1 MPLLVEMGWG
11 GLVQAPNTITWTDI
25 TQRADVGQ
33 GVTITRGAADE
44 LSETQPGTATLV
56 LDNADGALTPGNP
69 NSPYY
74 PFVRRNA
81 PIRVSVYKIPVRSG
95 AAPWPVE
102 YLADDF
108 DDNVRDPVLWPS
120 GGTYGGAIEVGGR
133 ARVPVI
139 PAGFAAYG
147 TGRQWNLTGSR
158 FTVKL
163 ATLPAAG
170 GSSAASVSIVANS
183 TTDGTR
189 LGFTYSPVAGTLRCV
204 NEVGYFDGSA
214 VSLTFSPIDHM
225 WLRIREAGGTVYW
238 ETSGDGFGWTVRRS
252 LATPAWI
259 TSQTLQFEMTA
270 SRTGGVQDYVE
281 FDLVGASVR
290 PRFYGMVNE
299 WPVEWEGLYS
309 KVQVSC
315 TDLFKRLN
323 RLPALKPMLGEEIL
337 AQDVSGVFDFL
348 SAYYPLSEPADS
360 LAAGDLSG
368 KGCGALV
375 LTQQGTGG
383 TIEFGGEG
391 LPATGD
397 TSVTFTPSTATAGKY
412 LAADLGAAFETD
424 DTTYI
429 PMVECWFK
437 TTTASRA
444 ILGLFSAN
452 LDNQLILGINASG
465 SLTVETTNDG
475 TPPLVIP
482 VAGTLTD
489 GAWHHIYFDD
499 AHKRILV
506 DGVQIGATLA
516 AAAVSSLR
524 FLHVG
529 GYRGGRLFSGQI
541 GHVVVSHATG
551 PLGATLAPLHYTA
564 GTTGFAGETADA
576 RIERLALYAGLNSV
590 TIWGTTHDAV
600 AGQGPGG
607 TGVVA
612 RMREIEATE
621 SGRLWAERDWFGLAY
636 QSRDVRY
643 NPSPSSETFTIDY
656 ADVEPGISL
665 ADDDQKMVNQVDA
678 SRPGG
683 ATQRVSAPSS
693 ILAFGEY
700 PQDLNILKTS
710 DNSVLDAA
718 AWMVSRYANPQP
730 ELREVPIE
738 AFTLAS
744 YLDILDAEIGS
755 FFSVFNLPAQAPSPT
770 MRVTVEGYTETI
782 KHNSHVITFH
792 TSASST
798 DSVWVL
804 DDPDYSQLDQTTRLA
819 Y

>member
-11 GLVQAPNTITWTDI
+11 GLVQNTSSITWTDI
-25 TQRADVGQ
+25 SQRVDVGQ

-44 LSETQPGTATLV
+44 LSETQPGTATLT
-56 LDNADGALTPGNP
+56 LDNQDGALTPGNTG
-69 NSPYY
+69 SPYY

-81 PIRVSVYKIPVRSG
+81 PIRISQAVMPSKSG
-95 AAPWPVE
+95 ASPYP
-102 YLADDF
+102 LSQLGDDF
-108 DDNVRDPVLWPS
+108 DDGVADSSLWTT
-120 GGTYGGAIEVGGR
+120 GGGAAEAGGR
-133 ARVPVI
+133 MRLPLGGGVSAFYRSARE
-139 PAGFAAYG
+139 
-147 TGRQWNLTGSR
+147 WNLTGNALAAK
-158 FTVKL
+158 FATV
-163 ATLPAAG
+163 PAAG
-170 GSSAASVSIVANS
+170 GSSSASVSMYIHSATS
-183 TTDGTR
+183 GTR
-189 LGFTYSPVAGTLRCV
+189 VRWYYNALNGELRAL
-204 NEVGYFDGSA
+204 NEVGSTDASPTI
-214 VSLTFSPIDHM
+214 LTYNAIQHA
-225 WLRIREAGGTVYW
+225 WLRIRESSGTLYF
-238 ETSGDGFGWTVRRS
+238 ETSMDGFAWTVRRS
-252 LATPAWI
+252 LATPAWVG
-259 TSQTLQFEMTA
+259 TDVEQVEFAGFRSGGTA
-270 SRTGGVQDYVE
+270 DYAE
-281 FDLVGASVR
+281 FDLVGADVR

-299 WPVEWEGLYS
+299 WPVEWEGLHS

-323 RLPALKPMLGEEIL
+323 RMPALHSMLAEETL

-348 SAYYPLSEPADS
+348 SAYYPLTEPDGS

-368 KGCGALV
+368 KGCGALA
-375 LTQQGTGG
+375 LTQQGSGG
-383 TIEFGGEG
+383 ALEFGGEG
-391 LPATGD
+391 LAATGD
-397 TSVTFTPSTATAGKY
+397 TSATFTPSTATAGKY
-412 LAADLGAAFETD
+412 LVADLGAQFETD
-424 DTTYI
+424 DTNFL
-429 PMVECWFK
+429 PMVSCWFK

-444 ILGLFSAN
+444 ILGLFSTN
-452 LDNQLILGINASG
+452 LDNQLILGINSSG

-475 TPPLVIP
+475 TPPLVLPI
-482 VAGTLTD
+482 AGTLTD
-489 GAWHHIYFDD
+489 GNWHHIYFDD

-506 DGVQIGATLA
+506 DGVQIGATLSA
-516 AAAVSSLR
+516 AALSSLR
-524 FLHVG
+524 ILHVG
-529 GYRGGRLFSGQI
+529 GYRGARLFNGQI
-541 GHVVVSHATG
+541 AHVVVSHATG
-551 PLGATLAPLHYTA
+551 PLGATLAPLHYNA
-564 GTTGFAGETADA
+564 GTNGFAGEAADD
-576 RIERLALYAGLNSV
+576 RILRLARYAGLTSV
-590 TIWGTTHDAV
+590 TIWGTTHDPV

-621 SGRLWAERDWFGLAY
+621 SARLWAERDWYGLAY

-700 PQDLNILKTS
+700 PQDLNILKTN

-718 AWMVSRYANPQP
+718 AWLVSRYANPSP

-738 AFTLAS
+738 AFTMAS

-755 FFSVFNLPAQAPSPT
+755 FFSVYNLPAQAPAAF

-782 KHNSHVITFH
+782 KDTSHRITFH
-792 TSASST
+792 TSASAT

>member
-11 GLVQAPNTITWTDI
+11 GLVQNTSSITWTDI
-25 TQRADVGQ
+25 TQRVDTVQA
-33 GVTITRGAADE
+33 VTVTRGAADE

-81 PIRVSVYKIPVRSG
+81 PIRVSVAVMPSKSG
-95 AAPWPVE
+95 ASP
-102 YLADDF
+102 YLLSQLGDDF
-108 DDNVRDPVLWPS
+108 DDGVLDPSLWTT
-120 GGTYGGAIEVGGR
+120 GGGAAEPEGRMRLPLGGGVSAFYR
-133 ARVPVI
+133 SNRE
-139 PAGFAAYG
+139 
-147 TGRQWNLTGSR
+147 WKLTGSKVTAK
-158 FTVKL
+158 FATV
-163 ATLPAAG
+163 PAAG
-170 GSSAASVSIVANS
+170 GSSSASVSMYIHSATS
-183 TTDGTR
+183 GTR
-189 LGFTYSPVAGTLRCV
+189 FRWYYNALNGELRAL
-204 NEVGYFDGSA
+204 NEVGSTDASPTI
-214 VSLTFSPIDHM
+214 LTYNAIQHA
-225 WLRIREAGGTVYW
+225 WLRIRESSGTVYF
-238 ETSGDGFGWTVRRS
+238 ETSADGFGWTVRRS
-252 LATPAWI
+252 LATPAWVG
-259 TSQTLQFEMTA
+259 TDVEQVEFAAFRS
-270 SRTGGVQDYVE
+270 GGVSDYAE

-309 KVQVSC
+309 KVQISC

-323 RLPALKPMLGEEIL
+323 RLPALKSMLGEEIL
-337 AQDVSGVFDFL
+337 AQDVSGIFDFL
-348 SAYYPLSEPADS
+348 SAYYPLSEPDGS

-375 LTQQGTGG
+375 LTQQGSGG
-383 TIEFGGEG
+383 TLEFGSDG
-391 LPATGD
+391 LAATGES
-397 TSVTFTPSTATAGKY
+397 SVTFTPSTATAGKY
-412 LAADLGAAFETD
+412 LTADLGGAFEAD
-424 DTTYI
+424 DTTYL
-429 PMVECWFK
+429 PMIECWFK

-444 ILGLFSAN
+444 ILGLYSAN
-452 LDNQLILGINASG
+452 LDNQLILGINSSG

-475 TPPLVIP
+475 TPPVVLPI
-482 VAGTLTD
+482 AGTVTD
-489 GAWHHIYFDD
+489 GNWHHVYFDD
-499 AHKRILV
+499 ANKRIYV
-506 DGVQIGATLA
+506 DGVQIGAGLA
-516 AAAVSSLR
+516 AVTVSSLR

-529 GYRGGRLFSGQI
+529 GYRGTRLFNGQI
-541 GHVVVSHATG
+541 AHVVLSHATS
-551 PLGATLAPLHYTA
+551 PIGATLAPLHYTA

-576 RIERLALYAGLNSV
+576 RIERLARYAGLASV

-612 RMREIEATE
+612 RMREIESTE
-621 SGRLWAERDWFGLAY
+621 SGRLWAERDWYGLAY

-643 NPSPSSETFTIDY
+643 NPSPSSETFTINY

-718 AWMVSRYANPQP
+718 AWLVSRYANPSP

-738 AFTLAS
+738 AFTMAS

-755 FFSVFNLPAQAPSPT
+755 FFSVNNLPAQATAST

-804 DDPDYSQLDQTTRLA
+804 DDAAYSVLDSTTRLA

>member
-11 GLVQAPNTITWTDI
+11 GLVQNTSSITWTDI
-25 TQRADVGQ
+25 TQRVDTVQ
-33 GVTITRGAADE
+33 GVVVTRGASDE

-81 PIRVSVYKIPVRSG
+81 PIRVSVAVMPSKSG
-95 AAPWPVE
+95 ASPYPLSQLGDA
-102 YLADDF
+102 F
-108 DDNVRDPVLWPS
+108 DDGVPDSSLW
-120 GGTYGGAIEVGGR
+120 TTAGGAAEPDGR
-133 ARVPVI
+133 MRL
-139 PAGFAAYG
+139 PATPGV
-147 TGRQWNLTGSR
+147 TSR
-158 FTVKL
+158 YTSIREWKL
-163 ATLPAAG
+163 AGSSLAAKFATAPAAG
-170 GSSAASVSIVANS
+170 SSSSASVSMYIYSATS
-183 TTDGTR
+183 GTR
-189 LGFTYSPVAGTLRCV
+189 LRWFYNALTNELRAL
-204 NEVGYFDGSA
+204 NEVGSTDGSPTVLA
-214 VSLTFSPIDHM
+214 YNPIQHA
-225 WLRIREAGGTVYW
+225 WLRIRESGGTVYF
-238 ETSGDGFGWTVRRS
+238 ETSGDGFGWTVRRA
-252 LATPAWI
+252 LATPAWVG
-259 TSQTLQFEMTA
+259 TDTVQVEFAAFRSGGTA
-270 SRTGGVQDYVE
+270 DYAE
-281 FDLVGASVR
+281 FDLVGASIR

-309 KVQVSC
+309 KVQISC

-323 RLPALKPMLGEEIL
+323 RLPALKSVLGEEIL
-337 AQDVSGVFDFL
+337 AQDVSGIFDFL
-348 SAYYPLSEPADS
+348 SAYYPLSEPAGS

-368 KGCGALV
+368 KGCGALA
-375 LTQQGTGG
+375 LTQAGTGG
-383 TIEFGGEG
+383 LIEFGSEG
-391 LPATGD
+391 LPATGE
-397 TSVTFTPSTATAGKY
+397 TAVTFTPSTATAGQY

-424 DTTYI
+424 DTTYMT
-429 PMVECWFK
+429 MVSCWFK

-444 ILGLFSAN
+444 ILGLYSAN
-452 LDNQLILGINASG
+452 LDDQLILGISSGG

-475 TPPLVIP
+475 TPPLVLSI
-482 VAGTLTD
+482 AGTLTD
-489 GAWHHIYFDD
+489 GNWHHIYFDN
-499 AHKRILV
+499 ASKRIYV
-506 DGVQIGATLA
+506 DGVQIGATLP
-516 AAAVSSLR
+516 AVTVSALR

-529 GYRGGRLFSGQI
+529 GYRGARLFSGQI

-551 PLGATLAPLHYTA
+551 PIGATLAPLQYTA
-564 GTTGFAGETADA
+564 GTTAFEGETADA
-576 RIERLALYAGLNSV
+576 RITRLARYAGLSSV
-590 TIWGTTHDAV
+590 SIWGTTHDAV

-621 SGRLWAERDWFGLAY
+621 SARLWAERDWYGLAY

-656 ADVEPGISL
+656 ADLEPGISL

-683 ATQRVSAPSS
+683 ATQRVSAPASV
-693 ILAFGEY
+693 LAFGEY
-700 PQDLNILKTS
+700 PQDLNLLKTN

-718 AWMVSRYANPQP
+718 AWLVSRYANPQP

-738 AFTLAS
+738 AYTMAS

-755 FFSVFNLPAQAPSPT
+755 YFSVYNLPAQAQAAF
-770 MRVTVEGYTETI
+770 MRVTVEGYTESI
-782 KHNSHVITFH
+782 KHNSHLITFH

>member
-11 GLVQAPNTITWTDI
+11 GLVQNTTSITWTDV
-25 TQRADVGQ
+25 TQRVDVGQ
-33 GVTITRGAADE
+33 GVVVTRGASDE

-81 PIRVSVYKIPVRSG
+81 PIRVSVALMPSKSG
-95 AAPWPVE
+95 ASPYPLSQLGDA
-102 YLADDF
+102 F
-108 DDNVRDPVLWPS
+108 DDGVPDPSLWTT
-120 GGTYGGAIEVGGR
+120 GGGATETGGR
-133 ARVPVI
+133 MRLPVTPGVTSRYTSI
-139 PAGFAAYG
+139 
-147 TGRQWNLTGSR
+147 REWKLTGN
-158 FTVKL
+158 TL
-163 ATLPAAG
+163 AAKFATAPAAG
-170 GSSAASVSIVANS
+170 GSSSASVSMYIYSATS
-183 TTDGTR
+183 GTR
-189 LGFTYSPVAGTLRCV
+189 LRWFYNALTGELRAL
-204 NEVGYFDGSA
+204 NEVGSTDGSPT
-214 VSLTFSPIDHM
+214 VLTYNAIQHA
-225 WLRIREAGGTVYW
+225 WLRIRESSGTTYF
-238 ETSGDGFGWTVRRS
+238 ETSTDGFAWTVRRS
-252 LATPAWI
+252 LPTPAWVG
-259 TSQTLQFEMTA
+259 TDVEQVEFAGFRSGGTA
-270 SRTGGVQDYVE
+270 DYAE
-281 FDLVGASVR
+281 FDLLGAEVR

-299 WPVEWEGLYS
+299 FPVEWDGLYS
-309 KVQVSC
+309 KVQITC

-323 RLPALKPMLGEEIL
+323 RLPALKSMLGEEIL
-337 AQDVSGVFDFL
+337 AQDVSGIYDFL
-348 SAYYPLSEPADS
+348 SAYYPLSEPDGS

-368 KGCGALV
+368 KGCAALA
-375 LTQQGTGG
+375 LTQAGSGG
-383 TIEFGGEG
+383 TLEFGGEG
-391 LPATGD
+391 LAATGD
-397 TSVTFTPSTATAGKY
+397 TSATFTPSTATAGKY
-412 LAADLGAAFETD
+412 LTADLGSQFETD
-424 DTTYI
+424 DATYL
-429 PMVECWFK
+429 PMISCWFK

-444 ILGLFSAN
+444 ILGLYSAN
-452 LDNQLILGINASG
+452 LDDQLILGINSSG
-465 SLTVETTNDG
+465 SLTVETTEDG
-475 TPPLVIP
+475 TPPVVLPI
-482 VAGTLTD
+482 AGTVTD
-489 GAWHHIYFDD
+489 GNWHHIYFDE
-499 AHKRILV
+499 AIKRIYV
-506 DGVQIGATLA
+506 DGVQSGPLA
-516 AAAVSSLR
+516 AAEPSSLR

-529 GYRGGRLFSGQI
+529 GYRGARLFSGQI
-541 GHVVVSHATG
+541 AHVVLSHATS
-551 PLGATLAPLHYTA
+551 PTGATLAPLHYTA
-564 GTTGFAGETADA
+564 GTSGFAGEAADD
-576 RIERLALYAGLNSV
+576 RILRLARYAGLSSV

-612 RMREIEATE
+612 RMREIESTE
-621 SGRLWAERDWFGLAY
+621 SGRLWAERDWYGLAY

-643 NPSPSSETFTIDY
+643 NPSPSSETFAIDY

-718 AWMVSRYANPQP
+718 AWLVSRYANPQP

-738 AFTLAS
+738 AFTMAS

-755 FFSVFNLPAQAPSPT
+755 FFSVYNLPAQAPSPE

-782 KHNSHVITFH
+782 KHNSHAITFH

>member
-11 GLVQAPNTITWTDI
+11 GLVQNTSSITWTDI
-25 TQRADVGQ
+25 TQRVDVGQ
-33 GVTITRGAADE
+33 GVAITRGAADE

-74 PFVRRNA
+74 PYVRRNA
-81 PIRVSVYKIPVRSG
+81 PIRVSVASIPTKSG
-95 AAPWPVE
+95 ASPYP
-102 YLADDF
+102 LAQLGDDF
-108 DDNVRDPVLWPS
+108 DDGATDPALW
-120 GGTYGGAIEVGGR
+120 TAAGGAADVEGR
-133 ARVPVI
+133 LRLPCVPGVVSRYTS
-139 PAGFAAYG
+139 A
-147 TGRQWNLTGSR
+147 RQWTLTGSR
-158 FTVKL
+158 LTGKLCTVPT
-163 ATLPAAG
+163 TL
-170 GSSAASVSIVANS
+170 GSSAATLSMYVYSQ
-183 TTDGTR
+183 TTGTR
-189 LGFTYSPVAGTLRCV
+189 FRWLYNALTNELRAL
-204 NEVGYFDGSA
+204 NEVGSA
-214 VSLTFSPIDHM
+214 DASPTVLTYNPIQHA
-225 WLRIREAGGTVYW
+225 WLRIRESGGTVYF
-238 ETSGDGFGWTVRRS
+238 ETSADGFGWTVRRS
-252 LATPAWI
+252 LATPAWVG
-259 TSQTLQFEMTA
+259 TDQVQAEFAAFRSGG
-270 SRTGGVQDYVE
+270 TGDYAE

-299 WPVEWEGLYS
+299 FPVEWDGLYS
-309 KVQVSC
+309 KVQITC

-323 RLPALKPMLGEEIL
+323 RLPALKSMLGEEIL
-337 AQDVSGVFDFL
+337 AQDVSGIFDFL
-348 SAYYPLSEPADS
+348 SAYYPLSEPDGA

-375 LTQQGTGG
+375 LTQAGSGG
-383 TIEFGGEG
+383 TLDFGGEG
-391 LPATGD
+391 LAATGD

-424 DTTYI
+424 DATYL
-429 PMVECWFK
+429 PMISCWFK

-452 LDNQLILGINASG
+452 LDNQLILGINSSG

-475 TPPLVIP
+475 TPPVVLPI
-482 VAGTLTD
+482 AGTLTD
-489 GAWHHIYFDD
+489 GNWHHIYFDD
-499 AHKRILV
+499 ASKRIYV
-506 DGVQIGATLA
+506 DGVQIGSTLA
-516 AAAVSSLR
+516 AVSLSSLR

-529 GYRGGRLFSGQI
+529 GYRGARLFSGQI
-541 GHVVVSHATG
+541 AHVVISHATG
-551 PLGATLAPLHYTA
+551 PLGTTLAPLHYTA
-564 GTTGFAGETADA
+564 GTTGFAGEAADD
-576 RIERLALYAGLNSV
+576 RIIRLARYAGLGSV
-590 TIWGTTHDAV
+590 TIWGATHDSV

-612 RMREIEATE
+612 RMREIESTE
-621 SGRLWAERDWFGLAY
+621 SGRLWAERDWYGLAY

-718 AWMVSRYANPQP
+718 AWLVSRYANPSP

-738 AFTLAS
+738 AYTMAS

-755 FFSVFNLPAQAPSPT
+755 FFSVYNLPAQAPSPT

-782 KHNSHVITFH
+782 KDTSHLITFH